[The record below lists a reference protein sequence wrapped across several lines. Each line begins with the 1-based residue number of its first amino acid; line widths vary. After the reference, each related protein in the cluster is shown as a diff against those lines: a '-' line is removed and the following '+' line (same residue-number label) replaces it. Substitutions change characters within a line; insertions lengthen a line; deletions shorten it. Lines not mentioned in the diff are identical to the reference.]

1 MTHGIRINFGDGYV
15 GEDRVPVPVAYL
27 SQSDKDNDTYQHF
40 GTIAFISA
48 GCCSSDVKVP
58 LLP

>member
-15 GEDRVPVPVAYL
+15 GEDRIPLPVAYL
-27 SQSDKDNDTYQHF
+27 SQRDKDNDSYHHF

-48 GCCSSDVKVP
+48 GWCSSDVKVP